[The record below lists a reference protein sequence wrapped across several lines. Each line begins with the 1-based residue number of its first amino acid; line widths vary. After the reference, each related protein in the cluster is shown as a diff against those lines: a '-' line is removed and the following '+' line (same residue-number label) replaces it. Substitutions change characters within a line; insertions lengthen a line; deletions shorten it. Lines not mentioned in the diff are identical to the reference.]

1 MGAPQ
6 RQVIEAIRDK
16 VNGVDERFDNY
27 RTELLRVI
35 GELLRFEQQRPHNVV
50 QQVQREISALGAL
63 LAQKQRVKS

>member
-16 VNGVDERFDNY
+16 VNNVDERFDNY

-35 GELLRFEQQRPHNVV
+35 GELLR
-50 QQVQREISALGAL
+50 L
-63 LAQKQRVKS
+63 

>member
-16 VNGVDERFDNY
+16 VNNVDERFDNY

-35 GELLRFEQQRPHNVV
+35 GEILRLEQQRPHNVA
-50 QQVQREISALGAL
+50 QQVQREISALGES
-63 LAQKQRVKS
+63 LAQKQKAKS